1 MQMHA
6 AQAHGLTAVL
16 CSTSVCST
24 DAWRMHACS
33 AGVCNDE
40 ALLFACASVLM
51 LQLRCLTWSGKNAV
65 CLVYQKCTPL
75 RMAAR
80 YDVSSTLQLCG
91 MYMSHRVSMAAHSC
105 AYCIACTC
113 GTSLVAPT
121 SVMSVS
127 STAVPRRR
135 IPLDSR
141 CNQSVG

>member
-1 MQMHA
+1 MHA
-6 AQAHGLTAVL
+6 AHAYTDKPLFCVAQVCAALTHGG
-16 CSTSVCST
+16 C
-24 DAWRMHACS
+24 MHACS
-33 AGVCNDE
+33 AVVCSDE
-40 ALLFACASVLM
+40 ALMFACACVLM
-51 LQLRCLTWSGKNAV
+51 LRCLTWSSTYAACIV
-65 CLVYQKCTPL
+65 CQTCTPL